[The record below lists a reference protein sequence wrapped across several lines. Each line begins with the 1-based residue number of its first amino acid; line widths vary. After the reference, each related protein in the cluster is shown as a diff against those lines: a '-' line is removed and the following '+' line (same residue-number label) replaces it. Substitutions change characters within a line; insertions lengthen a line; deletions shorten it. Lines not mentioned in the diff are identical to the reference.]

1 MMDKDFW
8 LTMYDDVE
16 VYVKKWFN
24 PGKKPKAI
32 VQIAHGMVEH
42 INRYDTFSN
51 YLVENDVV
59 VFGND
64 HRGHGQT
71 GNKQGT
77 LGYFADEKGFEKVTN
92 DLYEVTMEIRKEY
105 PDTPIFLFG
114 HSMGSFLSR
123 AYIQRY
129 SQEIDGVVLA
139 GTGYVP
145 KLRSST
151 GKQLASVLPP
161 KEETKLLNMLTFGSY
176 NKRINGKKSSYDWLT
191 SDKEMVQ
198 SYIDDPYCGF
208 VPTARF
214 FYDLMD
220 GFDIIQDAR
229 RNEAIRKDLPV
240 LLISGNA
247 DPVGD
252 YGKGIW
258 KTASLYEKAGLEN
271 IAAMFFHNGRHEL
284 LNEMN
289 KEEVFTQIH
298 DWLTAQMNE
307 IKIEK

>member
-1 MMDKDFW
+1 MDKDFW

-16 VYVKKWFN
+16 VYVKKWFK
-24 PGKKPKAI
+24 PGHKPKAI
-32 VQIAHGMVEH
+32 VQIAHGMAEH
-42 INRYDTFSN
+42 INRYDTFSEH
-51 YLVENDVV
+51 LVENDIV

-77 LGYFADEKGFEKVTN
+77 LGYFAGEKGFEKVTN

-105 PDTPIFLFG
+105 PDTPLFLLG
-114 HSMGSFLSR
+114 HSMGSFLAR

-129 SQEIDGVVLA
+129 SQEINGIILS
-139 GTGYVP
+139 GTGYIP
-145 KLRSST
+145 RIRSGA

-161 KEETKLLNMLTFGSY
+161 KEETKLMNMLTFGSY
-176 NKRINGKKSSYDWLT
+176 NKRVENGSTSYDWL
-191 SDKEMVQ
+191 SRDKEMVQ

-208 VPTARF
+208 VPKARF

-220 GFDIIQDAR
+220 GIGMIQDAR
-229 RNEAIRKDLPV
+229 RNEAIRKDIPM
-240 LLISGNA
+240 LLISGDA

-252 YGKGIW
+252 YSKGIW

-271 IAAMFFHNGRHEL
+271 VAAMFVHDGRHEL

-289 KEEVFTQIH
+289 KEEVFNLITN
-298 DWLTAQMNE
+298 WLQKQMS
-307 IKIEK
+307 